1 MRSCL
6 RRVMLAWAVGAFAAP
21 VGLASENVALNAD
34 VTLHGE
40 FFTNG
45 WGGGQVVSG
54 ETIVDG
60 VFLPEGW
67 QWDQGPVWWDEH
79 DGFQRWIEI
88 DLGGLHRIDGFIIQA
103 DNNDAYDISYWN
115 EPTTQWLSAWLVP
128 SQQAWGVVTR
138 PNGLDHTEQYLLGSP
153 IVTDR
158 LRIDGFHWAGDWWYS
173 VSELQAFGSPV
184 IPAPGAIL
192 LGLIGAGTIGWLRRR
207 GTL

>member
-6 RRVMLAWAVGAFAAP
+6 RTILLAGVVGALIAP
-21 VGLASENVALNAD
+21 AGLASENVALNAD
-34 VTLHGE
+34 VTLHGN

-54 ETIVDG
+54 DTIVDG
-60 VFLPEGW
+60 VFLPEGR

-115 EPTTQWLSAWLVP
+115 EPTTQWLNAWLVP

-138 PNGLDHTEQYLLGSP
+138 PNGLDNTEQYLLASP
-153 IVTDR
+153 VVTDR
-158 LRIDGFHWAGDWWYS
+158 LRVDGFHWEGDWWYA

-192 LGLIGAGTIGWLRRR
+192 LGTIGAGLIGWLRRR